1 MDQISSRSIRKR
13 DLSVVSL
20 VFMFSSI
27 YITVLMWLV
36 GLALVVKLINT
47 LAAKFPKASTI
58 R

>member
-1 MDQISSRSIRKR
+1 M
-13 DLSVVSL
+13 
-20 VFMFSSI
+20 FMFSSI
-27 YITVLMWLV
+27 YISVLMWLV